1 MSTCRQEFTAD
12 VEAAINAQI
21 NMELYASI
29 AYQVTSIQFQHDNRF
44 TKMRKR
50 SDMKRQYAEKLQI
63 YMTMRGGTL
72 ELYSVQAA
80 PTQYESALSA
90 MELALQLERDLNES
104 MSNLHSMAAQAGDAQ
119 CKDFLDDNHLCEQT
133 QAIKEMSDH
142 VTQLKRVVASHG
154 ALGEYMFKHKDLGGR
169 KLKLS
174 GETGGRARLVD
185 TSGNHSSA

>member
-1 MSTCRQEFTAD
+1 
-12 VEAAINAQI
+12 
-21 NMELYASI
+21 
-29 AYQVTSIQFQHDNRF
+29 
-44 TKMRKR
+44 
-50 SDMKRQYAEKLQI
+50 
-63 YMTMRGGTL
+63 
-72 ELYSVQAA
+72 
-80 PTQYESALSA
+80 